1 MPTTLK
7 RNVVSKASVLATGTL
22 KIYDE
27 WIKVPPG
34 LRTSGMWRGDGLG
47 IKKPEQKKPKA
58 YFDPEDCLL
67 PDRVIGLYDKS
78 QTYLLTE
85 PKRSKWIL
93 INKFV
98 RRNELFGLRPVGED
112 RPIHRHTN
120 FLQGSVGDLVYN
132 SFNYNHRGNGTPTRF
147 FWEGKPIHADA
158 FYVLAPDE
166 INWFVIDID
175 NHFPTIAS
183 TKAHLLL
190 VRHLV
195 KKMPEIAK
203 RIGAKAVFYDY
214 AQDSPQGIH
223 IWVTLGTKRAV
234 KALHDSVR
242 GILKKLADPT
252 IDASLKKCGLKPMG
266 SLEILPTQ
274 GQLIR
279 MFGSYERRVFTTKEL
294 LPKNEGF
301 DAESLLAHIESKT
314 INGNPCGRY
323 AKLAIAGLG
332 NAICEAPPV
341 ISVPSTVLALS
352 STAPTQRSGYMSH
365 VVEACL
371 NGVTE
376 GDVLFEYYLSPL
388 AQALYWREFHDQP
401 ERMRLTQDTLL
412 RWIDKKHNWM
422 VTRINKKKRRLVA
435 DQIRHVVKR
444 LPSTPPGIQ
453 AFWGKV
459 VANDLA
465 HPHQKVSFVAC
476 MEAVLDNPVQVTRD
490 ALKNLPMLL
499 NGGRGQITKGNTYNV
514 SSVSA
519 VSPSSLSSLPPG
531 LETRLLDHLHRA
543 KVRTGKT
550 QERIVLFTLRLLSEI
565 GLRGTRTIDGK
576 RMNQLAGLGHG
587 RKHILRYKR
596 LLVGAGI
603 LEPGWKNTASKV
615 KKIAARYDLT
625 SWALDELKTHCTIL
639 APATP

>member
-27 WIKVPPG
+27 WTKVPQG
-34 LRTSGMWRGDGLG
+34 LRTSGMWRGEGMG

-67 PDRVIGLYDKS
+67 PERVIGLYDKS
-78 QTYLLTE
+78 QTYRLTE

-98 RRNELFGLRPVGED
+98 RRNDLFGLRAVGDD
-112 RPIHRHTN
+112 RPTHRHTN
-120 FLQGSVGDLVYN
+120 FLYGSVGDLVYS
-132 SFNYNHRGNGTPTRF
+132 SFNYKHGGHGTPTRF
-147 FWEGKPIHADA
+147 FREGEPIHADA

-166 INWFVIDID
+166 TLWFVIDID
-175 NHFPTIAS
+175 NHSPTKAS

-190 VRHLV
+190 VQHLV

-203 RIGAKAVFYDY
+203 RIGATSVFYDY
-214 AQDSPQGIH
+214 AQDSPQGMH
-223 IWVTLGTKRAV
+223 IWVTLATKRGV
-234 KALHDSVR
+234 KPLHESVR
-242 GILKKLADPT
+242 KILQKLADPA

-266 SLEILPTQ
+266 SLEILPTK

-279 MFGSYERRVFTTKEL
+279 MFGSYERRVFTTQEL

-314 INGNPCGRY
+314 VNGNPCGRY
-323 AKLAIAGLG
+323 AKLAVAGLG
-332 NAICEAPPV
+332 NAICEAPPAV
-341 ISVPSTVLALS
+341 SVPSTVIALS
-352 STAPTQRSGYMSH
+352 STAPIQRAGYMSR

-376 GDVLFEYYLSPL
+376 ADVLFETYLSPL

-401 ERMRLTQDTLL
+401 DRARLTQDALL

-422 VTRINKKKRRLVA
+422 VTRIKDKKRRLVA

-444 LPSTPPGIQ
+444 LPATPPGIQ

-476 MEAVLDNPVQVTRD
+476 MEAVVSQPVAINGNT
-490 ALKNLPMLL
+490 LKNLPVLL
-499 NGGRGQITKGNTYNV
+499 NGGSGQITKGNTYNGSSV
-514 SSVSA
+514 SSVSP
-519 VSPSSLSSLPPG
+519 PSLTSLPPL
-531 LETRLLDHLHRA
+531 LETRLRDHLHRA
-543 KVRTGKT
+543 EVRTGKC
-550 QERIVLFTLRLLSEI
+550 QQRVIDFAFRILNEI
-565 GLRGTRTIDGK
+565 GLRGTRTIEGK

-587 RKHILRYKR
+587 RKHILRYKK
-596 LLVGAGI
+596 LLLGAGI
-603 LEPGWKNTASKV
+603 LKPWKDTSSKV

-625 SWALDELKTHCTIL
+625 DWALDEVRTHWNTL
-639 APATP
+639 APANP